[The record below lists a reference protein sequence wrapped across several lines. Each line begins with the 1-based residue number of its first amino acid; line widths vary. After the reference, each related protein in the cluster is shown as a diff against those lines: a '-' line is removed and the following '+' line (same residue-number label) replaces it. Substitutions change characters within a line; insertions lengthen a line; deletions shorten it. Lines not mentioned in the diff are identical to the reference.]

1 MSPNSDV
8 LAAYPKAIAA
18 GPWEY
23 LPESGGFSGAR
34 LWRSPAGWRLKAT
47 PSAAIGH
54 PLPEIHAWMRHAS
67 TLDFVPRVATT
78 SSGST
83 IIDTGAWRWD
93 IVSWLPGEPL
103 LRDPTPARLAAAG
116 RALALIHLAWQSS
129 QPRTGTCPAIERRIL
144 ALERFVPGTSRRDL
158 LVRRLSV
165 QSLAQLAVWKNRT
178 FRLQPCL
185 CDIWTDHV
193 LFEGDRVAGLIDFG
207 SAKID
212 HPAVD
217 LARLLGDCLGGEP
230 LRWQPLLDAYHTIR
244 PLNPTDHALIATL
257 EATGAVVA
265 LLTWIERERG
275 RPLTPAE
282 AARSAKVLARCERLE
297 TAL

>member
-1 MSPNSDV
+1 MSPPMEI
-8 LAAYPKAIAA
+8 LAAYPSAIAA
-18 GPWEY
+18 GPWEFIS
-23 LPESGGFSGAR
+23 ESGGFSGAR
-34 LWRSPAGWRLKAT
+34 IWRSSAGWRLKAT
-47 PSAAIGH
+47 PSASVAQ
-54 PLPEIHAWMRHAS
+54 PLSEIHAWMRLAGA
-67 TLDFVPRVATT
+67 LDFVPRVAAAHAGV
-78 SSGST
+78 SVLEAGP
-83 IIDTGAWRWD
+83 WLWD

-103 LRDPTPARLAAAG
+103 LHDPTPVRLAAAG
-116 RALALIHLAWQSS
+116 RALALVHLAWQSW
-129 QPRTGTCPAIERRIL
+129 QPRTGTCPAIERRVL

-165 QSLAQLAVWKNRT
+165 QGLDQLAIWKDRT

-193 LFEGDRVAGLIDFG
+193 LFEGDRVTGLIDFG

-244 PLNPTDHALIATL
+244 PLAPADHALIATL

-265 LLTWIERERG
+265 LLTWIERERH

-282 AARSAKVLARCERLE
+282 TARSAKVLARCERLE
-297 TAL
+297 TLP